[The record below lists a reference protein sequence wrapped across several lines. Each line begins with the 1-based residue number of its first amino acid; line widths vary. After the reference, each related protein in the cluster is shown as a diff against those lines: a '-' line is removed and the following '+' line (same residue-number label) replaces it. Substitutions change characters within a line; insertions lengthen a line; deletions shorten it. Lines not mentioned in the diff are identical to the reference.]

1 VATLK
6 MAAAVSAALVPVI
19 ARTGRLRFFSETSIN
34 FLNFLLIAADTT
46 DVPSKSVQTLKPIG
60 RSGATE

>member
-1 VATLK
+1 
-6 MAAAVSAALVPVI
+6 VI